1 MRDIS
6 DANFSLISLWTV
18 LTASLTMFLIT
29 SFQPFSSSPSSAEIH
44 SVSHIVF
51 LTSLFFLPLSFPIH
65 FTFHLSVKFS
75 TASLP
80 VPFLRKKKMRGNTYN
95 RAHKPW
101 IMYGTI
107 SLLAIMNMGRGES
120 LLLPP
125 CIYNINVDRRPTGW
139 GQLLLEV
146 YMLPSTKAV
155 HYVLT
160 TTIVNTMMNL
170 LTIILFLR

>member
-1 MRDIS
+1 
-6 DANFSLISLWTV
+6 
-18 LTASLTMFLIT
+18 
-29 SFQPFSSSPSSAEIH
+29 
-44 SVSHIVF
+44 
-51 LTSLFFLPLSFPIH
+51 
-65 FTFHLSVKFS
+65 
-75 TASLP
+75 
-80 VPFLRKKKMRGNTYN
+80 MRGNTYN